1 MLGVEVEQRHEPA
14 IDFQRPR
21 MIAAFERRDQFDR
34 FLRERIG
41 EAGNP
46 ALGAKIQALERDVV
60 EAGEQDIAI
69 AERVAEIR
77 SEEHTSELQSLMRL
91 SYAVFCLKKHKLY
104 KQLHT
109 TLTLRCLIITR
120 RNMTTTHCQ

>member
-1 MLGVEVEQRHEPA
+1 MLRVEVEQRHEPA

-46 ALGAKIQALERDVV
+46 ALRAKIQALERDVV
-60 EAGEQDIAI
+60 EAREQDIAI
-69 AERVAEIR
+69 AERVAEIGEAARVGRRFLDRDDIR
-77 SEEHTSELQSLMRL
+77 SEEHTSELPSLMRI
-91 SYAVFCLKKHKLY
+91 SYAVICLKKKN
-104 KQLHT
+104 KQK
-109 TLTLRCLIITR
+109 
-120 RNMTTTHCQ
+120 TTHSPT

>member
-1 MLGVEVEQRHEPA
+1 MIRRPPRSTRTDTLFPYTTLFRNKIMLGVEVEQRHEPA

-46 ALGAKIQALERDVV
+46 ALGAKIQTLERDVV
-60 EAGEQDIAI
+60 EAGEQDIAL
-69 AERVAEIR
+69 AERGWETGERGQEWVGG
-77 SEEHTSELQSLMRL
+77 SGNTSG
-91 SYAVFCLKKHKLY
+91 
-104 KQLHT
+104 
-109 TLTLRCLIITR
+109 
-120 RNMTTTHCQ
+120 